1 MNCSSDLKIF
11 ANSQTSATNCKSF
24 SLSLEH
30 FFLTVGQDNFGK
42 KNAILPSIFIPE
54 KLYYHCTV
62 QNGTEVFSCLPKAD
76 SANMM
81 IPGVQ
86 IVQLKAK
93 HEYQIAHWL
102 ALVLDPP
109 L

>member
-1 MNCSSDLKIF
+1 MSNSWNFYNSFEYYIFTIKI
-11 ANSQTSATNCKSF
+11 QET
-24 SLSLEH
+24 
-30 FFLTVGQDNFGK
+30 
-42 KNAILPSIFIPE
+42 
-54 KLYYHCTV
+54 LYYHCTV

-93 HEYQIAHWL
+93 HEYQIDRAGL
-102 ALVLDPP
+102 M
-109 L
+109 

>member
-1 MNCSSDLKIF
+1 MSECTCTIF
-11 ANSQTSATNCKSF
+11 GSQTTQQ
-24 SLSLEH
+24 LE
-30 FFLTVGQDNFGK
+30 
-42 KNAILPSIFIPE
+42 KNTILPLIFIQE

-93 HEYQIAHWL
+93 HEYQI
-102 ALVLDPP
+102 LDRAG
-109 L
+109 LI

>member
-1 MNCSSDLKIF
+1 MLRFRNM
-11 ANSQTSATNCKSF
+11 Q
-24 SLSLEH
+24 
-30 FFLTVGQDNFGK
+30 
-42 KNAILPSIFIPE
+42 E
-54 KLYYHCTV
+54 KLEKLNYHCTV

-93 HEYQIAHWL
+93 HEYQIGR
-102 ALVLDPP
+102 
-109 L
+109 

>member
-1 MNCSSDLKIF
+1 MHEKL
-11 ANSQTSATNCKSF
+11 
-24 SLSLEH
+24 
-30 FFLTVGQDNFGK
+30 
-42 KNAILPSIFIPE
+42 E

-93 HEYQIAHWL
+93 HEYQIDRAGL
-102 ALVLDPP
+102 I
-109 L
+109 

>member
-1 MNCSSDLKIF
+1 MKFFIF
-11 ANSQTSATNCKSF
+11 
-24 SLSLEH
+24 LL
-30 FFLTVGQDNFGK
+30 NFTF
-42 KNAILPSIFIPE
+42 LPSIFIQE
-54 KLYYHCTV
+54 TLYYHCTV

-93 HEYQIAHWL
+93 HEYQIDRAGL
-102 ALVLDPP
+102 M
-109 L
+109 